1 MIELGHVALYVKDL
15 QVSTAF
21 YSAVLGLQAQG
32 EIFGGK
38 GVMFSGGRTHHE
50 LLLIE
55 VGEVPTPLQ
64 GRRTGLYHVGWKVGN
79 DLSALKQA
87 LDRLNQA
94 GIQIHGLSDHTISQS
109 IYLEDPDG
117 NEIELFVDDP
127 SIDWQRDKS
136 WIDDPV
142 KPLDLSS

>member
-1 MIELGHVALYVKDL
+1 MIELGHVALYVKNL
-15 QVSTAF
+15 QVSSKFYTA
-21 YSAVLGLQAQG
+21 ALGLEAQG

-55 VGEVPTPLQ
+55 VGEAPGPLQ
-64 GRRTGLYHVGWKVGN
+64 GRRTGLYHIGWKVG
-79 DLSALKQA
+79 DELAALKQA
-87 LDRLNQA
+87 LDRLNEA
-94 GIQIHGLSDHTISQS
+94 GIKINGLSDHTISQS

-117 NEIELFVDDP
+117 NEIELYVDDP
-127 SIDWQRDKS
+127 SIDWQQDKS

-142 KPLDLSS
+142 KPLDLFS